1 MSDATTQIRDAIAE
15 VDKLLAGA
23 SRSFLNAAAC
33 QSIAHSIALAAQN
46 AVAQQQQSYILRNA
60 IVAAAADAI
69 LAGKK
74 DEAEELLK
82 LADSRAVSAN
92 LAADIEALLGALR
105 AVDESLEQK
114 QLAAAAR

>member
-1 MSDATTQIRDAIAE
+1 MSDATSQIRAAIAE
-15 VDKLLAGA
+15 VDQIIAGA
-23 SRSFLNAAAC
+23 GRAFLSAAAY

-74 DEAEELLK
+74 AEAEELLK
-82 LADSRAVSAN
+82 LADSRSVSAN
-92 LAADIEALLGALR
+92 LAADIEALLAALR
-105 AVDESLEQK
+105 AVEEALEQK

>member
-1 MSDATTQIRDAIAE
+1 MNDTTTQVRDAIVE
-15 VDKLLAGA
+15 VDNLI
-23 SRSFLNAAAC
+23 AAAGRAFLSASAY

-74 DEAEELLK
+74 EEAEELLK
-82 LADSRAVSAN
+82 LADSHSVSAN
-92 LAADIEALLGALR
+92 LAAELDALLAALR
-105 AVDESLEQK
+105 AVEESLEQK
-114 QLAAAAR
+114 QVAAVAR